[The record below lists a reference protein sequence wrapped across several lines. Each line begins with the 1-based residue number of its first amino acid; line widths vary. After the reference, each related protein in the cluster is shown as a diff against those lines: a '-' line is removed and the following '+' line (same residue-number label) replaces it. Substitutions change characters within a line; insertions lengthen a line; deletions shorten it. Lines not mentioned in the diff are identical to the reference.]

1 MSFGVSRFRRL
12 LTVSCFSMAA
22 ASLAEI
28 VDTAIA
34 GQILGETAL
43 GAIGLFWPCVEVLYF
58 LSSSLAGGT
67 AVFYAMAAGRSD
79 AKRMSH
85 CFSNGLVSSIL
96 IGLAC
101 AAGFW
106 LFRDAAFAFFGAG
119 EETFAYLRP
128 YWNAYLLQAAVYPVC
143 VYLNS
148 LVSTDGDTRICGVAF
163 LVDFS
168 VNVIGSYALCSTI
181 GVAGCALGTVA
192 GSLAGMGVVLVHFF
206 RSTNSLHFRFCF
218 SPWETLRWIAMDF
231 PESGNSLLAALVYVV
246 MNKVVVSSFGSG
258 CLPLM
263 AVVVTTYGFM
273 FVLYGIGNAMRPI
286 VGVYW
291 AEGNHVVVR
300 RVMHDASRFAIGL
313 GLGLT
318 AVMTAFPGI
327 AVFVLGLDSSSLVR
341 QAETVV
347 RIVSCSF
354 VFFAL
359 CSLFSS
365 YYILIERLTLALTL
379 LVLSEAVMPL
389 IGSLTGLWVA
399 GFFGFWIGYAL
410 AAPLTLAVVTL
421 FIRGYRRE
429 RTFPLFLPKG
439 DGGIHVWDFALKPEP
454 ICETAQAVQGLL
466 LKKGEAS
473 AIALRGAMLVE
484 ESLMAVYD
492 GNAKGRFKAEVSLF
506 IGDGV
511 RLILRDDGTI
521 RDLSRDLAGVDAI
534 RGEVLSSSL
543 KRLESRYCAVTT
555 GVNRN
560 AFVLR
565 KPSKVWY
572 NT

>member
-34 GQILGETAL
+34 GQLLGETAL
-43 GAIGLFWPCVEVLYF
+43 GAIGLFWPCVEMLYF
-58 LSSSLAGGT
+58 LSTSLAGGT
-67 AVFYAMAAGRSD
+67 AVFYAMASGLGN

-96 IGLAC
+96 IGLTC

-106 LFRDAAFAFFGAG
+106 FFRDAVFTFFGAG

-148 LVSTDGDTRICGVAF
+148 MVSTDGDTRICGIAF

-168 VNVIGSYALCSTI
+168 VNVIGSYMLCSTI
-181 GVAGCALGTVA
+181 GVAGCALGTTA
-192 GSLAGMGVVLVHFF
+192 GSLAGLGVVLVHFF
-206 RSTNSLHFRFCF
+206 RSTNSLRFRFCF
-218 SPWETLRWIAMDF
+218 SPQETLRWIAVDF
-231 PESGNSLLAALVYVV
+231 PESGNSLLAAIVYVV
-246 MNKVVVSSFGSG
+246 MNKVIVSFFGSEY
-258 CLPLM
+258 LPLM
-263 AVVVTTYGFM
+263 AVVVTTYSFM
-273 FVLYGIGNAMRPI
+273 FFLYGIGNAMRPI

-291 AEGNHVVVR
+291 AEGNSVVVR
-300 RVMHDASRFAIGL
+300 RVMHDACLFAVLL

-318 AVMTAFPGI
+318 GVMALFPGI

-341 QAETVV
+341 QSESVV
-347 RIVSCSF
+347 RLVSCSF
-354 VFFAL
+354 AFFSL
-359 CSLFSS
+359 CSLFIS
-365 YYILIERLTLALTL
+365 YYILIERLSLALAL
-379 LVLSEAVMPL
+379 LLLSESVMPL
-389 IGSLTGLWVA
+389 LGSLVGLWAA

-410 AAPLTLAVVTL
+410 AAPLTLLLIVLVA
-421 FIRGYRRE
+421 RGFLRE
-429 RTFPLFLPKG
+429 QAFPLFLPKE
-439 DGGIHVWDFALKPEP
+439 DGNIHVWNLALQPKP
-454 ICETAQAVQGLL
+454 ICEAAQAVQEVL
-466 LKKGEAS
+466 LKKGESS

-492 GNAKGRFKAEVSLF
+492 GNANGRFHAEASLLT
-506 IGDGV
+506 GDGV
-511 RLILRDDGTI
+511 RLILRDDGVI
-521 RDLSRDLAGVDAI
+521 HDLSRDLTGVDAV
-534 RGEVLSSSL
+534 RGEVLSSSF

-565 KPSKVWY
+565 KSNQVWY